1 MKLKFLQF
9 ILFFIPLSVNSELRI
24 DITQGNMNPIP
35 VAILEFNSSSE
46 ESKEI
51 SSNINNVVSNNLERS
66 GLFKIL
72 PKKLFFNVSIP
83 FEKKPVFNDW
93 KITTAQGLVQGKLK
107 IKNEKLDIEFRL
119 WDVLSQKQM
128 VAQKLSTEKSN
139 WRRIAHVIS
148 DIIYQRITGESGY
161 FDSRLV
167 YISESGPKSN
177 RKKRLAII
185 DQDGANHKFL
195 TDGSYL
201 ALTPRFSPAA
211 QEVAYLSYNNTIPR
225 IFLLDLNTG
234 NQKILGDFPGMTFS
248 PRYSPD
254 GKKLVMSLA
263 KNGNTDIYE
272 MNLTTLKMK
281 RLTFYDG
288 IDTAPSYSPDGDF
301 ITFESDRSG
310 SQKIY
315 VMNLKTKKIKRISF
329 GKGKYATP
337 VWSPRGDLIAFTKLL
352 GGEFYIGVMYTD
364 GKGERVVYKSY
375 LVEGPSWSPNGRVVA
390 FYNQNKLSDGRI
402 SSPKVKMIDLTGI
415 NLRELVTPSDASDPA
430 WSGLLP

>member
-1 MKLKFLQF
+1 MKLKFLYF
-9 ILFFIPLSVNSELRI
+9 LLFFIPLSVNSELRI
-24 DITQGNMNPIP
+24 DITQGTMNPIP
-35 VAILEFNSSSE
+35 VAILEFNSSSG
-46 ESKEI
+46 ESAEI
-51 SSNINNVVSNNLERS
+51 SSNINKVVSNNLERS
-66 GLFKIL
+66 GLFKVL

-93 KITTAQGLVQGKLK
+93 KITTAQGLVHGKLK

-161 FDSRLV
+161 FDSRVV

-375 LVEGPSWSPNGRVVA
+375 LVEGPTWSPNGRVIA
-390 FYNQNKLSDGRI
+390 FYNQNKQSSGRI
-402 SSPKVKMIDLTGI
+402 SNPKVKMIDLTGI

>member
-1 MKLKFLQF
+1 MFL
-9 ILFFIPLSVNSELRI
+9 SHLR
-24 DITQGNMNPIP
+24 
-35 VAILEFNSSSE
+35 
-46 ESKEI
+46 
-51 SSNINNVVSNNLERS
+51 R
-66 GLFKIL
+66 
-72 PKKLFFNVSIP
+72 
-83 FEKKPVFNDW
+83 KPVFNDW
-93 KITTAQGLVQGKLK
+93 KITTAQGLVHGKLK
-107 IKNEKLDIEFRL
+107 IKNEKLDIEFRF

-337 VWSPRGDLIAFTKLL
+337 V
-352 GGEFYIGVMYTD
+352 
-364 GKGERVVYKSY
+364 
-375 LVEGPSWSPNGRVVA
+375 
-390 FYNQNKLSDGRI
+390 
-402 SSPKVKMIDLTGI
+402 
-415 NLRELVTPSDASDPA
+415 
-430 WSGLLP
+430 GLQEVI